1 MISYSSDSM
10 LKKCPRQ
17 FYEVRV
23 LKNHPYVAGPEAKL
37 GDWIHQRLEAFGKTG
52 EVVPRMPPELTAHL
66 TPERITELRHG
77 IDWAQGII
85 AHFSAQGGHLLF
97 EQEFNTNPE
106 LTTSVPKD
114 YRAKYNWTGKADL
127 IEVRGT
133 HALVGDWKTG
143 GSRFPDTD
151 QLELM
156 AVFTFI
162 AMPEVQSVDGGLL
175 FLGDQ
180 KIVTSPL
187 WRRDLDFPL
196 LRAKWLAR
204 FQELFDRS
212 AKRDWPATKNPLCA
226 WCPCRTCEHNAPAR
240 AAAIA
245 KGKKL
250 PT

>member
-17 FYEVRV
+17 FHEVRV

-37 GDWIHQRLEAFGKTG
+37 GDWVHQQLENFGNTG
-52 EVVPRMPPELTAHL
+52 EAVPLMPADLTAHL
-66 TPERITELRHG
+66 TPEKIAELRHG
-77 IDWAQGII
+77 IDWAQRII
-85 AHFSAQGGHLLF
+85 TSLAQQGGALMF
-97 EQEFNTNPE
+97 EREFNTDPE
-106 LTTSVPKD
+106 LRAPIPKD

-127 IEVRGT
+127 IELTGT
-133 HALVGDWKTG
+133 HAMVGDWKTG

-162 AMPEVQSVDGGLL
+162 TMPEVQSVDGGLM

-196 LRAKWLAR
+196 LREKWLTR
-204 FQELFDRS
+204 YQELYDRS
-212 AKRDWPATKNPLCA
+212 VHRDWPATKNPLCA